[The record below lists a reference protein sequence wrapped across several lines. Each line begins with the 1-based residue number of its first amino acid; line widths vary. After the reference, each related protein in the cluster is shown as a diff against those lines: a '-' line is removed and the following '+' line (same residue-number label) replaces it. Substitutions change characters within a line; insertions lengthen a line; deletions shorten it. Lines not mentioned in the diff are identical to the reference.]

1 MKMALSNR
9 HVWPTVAAFVVF
21 WLAACIVPV
30 DAVISTINCFA
41 MVVMLTVAV
50 VYAPSTIRAI
60 RGERVSDAALA
71 VFYIK
76 FGILMSYGWSFL
88 GRFYNTMWI
97 MSAQDQADVKNDV
110 TAFIQ
115 MCVAIGGIYL
125 LCSPGALGRTPRRRF
140 VVVCCIVAV
149 SLALTTLLVRS
160 GLDTTALM
168 DALRPWTPR

>member
-88 GRFYNTMWI
+88 GRLYNTMWI
-97 MSAQDQADVKNDV
+97 RSAQDQADLNNSV
-110 TAFIQ
+110 TSFIQ
-115 MCVAIGGIYL
+115 MCVALGGIYL
-125 LCSPGALGRTPRRRF
+125 ICSPGALGRTPRRRF
-140 VVVCCIVAV
+140 VAVGCIVTA
-149 SLALTTLLVRS
+149 SLALALALAYS
-160 GLDTTALM
+160 GLDTTGIM
-168 DALRPWTPR
+168 NALRPWTPR